1 MDFML
6 NAGGTT
12 CNYDTNL
19 YRNVQ
24 HKLWATND
32 LFRRPV
38 SETPA
43 DLGPDSCFLRTCRR
57 NACRSEAG
65 HWRAPLPQSLTQTK
79 GSSDITAKWFGNRC
93 KNGKRPLT
101 GRRRWRTG
109 QTVRGNA
116 PRFSRCRG
124 TLLKACRIALS
135 RSWGF
140 SSGAGGW
147 YSAL

>member
-1 MDFML
+1 ML

-19 YRNVQ
+19 Y
-24 HKLWATND
+24 TNSGSINAISND
-32 LFRRPV
+32 RFRRPV

-43 DLGPDSCFLRTCRR
+43 DLGPDSCFLKTCHR

-65 HWRAPLPQSLTQTK
+65 HWRAPLPQSLCQTK
-79 GSSDITAKWFGNRC
+79 GFSDITAKWFGNRR
-93 KNGKRPLT
+93 KNGKRPPT
-101 GRRRWRTG
+101 GRKRRRTG
-109 QTVRGNA
+109 QTVGGNS

-124 TLLKACRIALS
+124 ALLKACRISLK